1 MDFDFHWPTEAP
13 MLLWIV
19 LLPLCGAIINGLFG
33 RGANKSLI
41 SAVAV
46 GSVSLSFL
54 LALYCFTTLVMAGGG
69 EEHAAANASIT
80 FDFYQ
85 WFSVTA
91 GDTSVPVNVRF
102 TMDHLSGVMTVMVTG
117 IAALIHLYSTEYM
130 GEDPSYSRFMTYL
143 NLFTASMLILV
154 LASNIPL
161 MFVGWEG
168 VGLCSYLLIGFWY
181 TNPAYAAAG
190 RKAFVVNRIG
200 DFGVLIGAFILLAAT
215 RSFEF
220 AEINERIA
228 LYGDRALELGGG
240 TIGVTIAGAAA
251 LFLFLGCA
259 GKSAQI
265 PLYVWLPDAMA
276 GPTPVSALIHAAT
289 MVTAGV
295 YLCARLSPVFIMSET
310 AMATIAVVGALTAL
324 LGATIAVAQTQMK
337 KILAYSTV
345 SQLGFMFAAVG
356 SGAFAAGMFHV
367 FTHAFFKAC
376 LFLGAGSVMHA
387 IHAHG
392 DADIRYLGGLRSR
405 MRRTHATFLI
415 ACLAIAGFPLM
426 SGFFSKDEILFGALE
441 ATHHLGPWVGWFVF
455 GTLSVAAFLTAF
467 YMFRLYFLTFW
478 GDFRGGH
485 APGDAHADEHAE
497 PHESG
502 DAVTIPLMVLAVGA
516 IFVGLLGLPHWLG
529 DILGVHWNV
538 WSGFLTGHGDEA
550 GAVARFAAESTA
562 GAEGEAA
569 HAPAWWG
576 PTAMAVGTA
585 AGLGGIALAWSWFK
599 DKASVDV
606 ARETMVL
613 RGVVALGGA
622 GVVAIAVALGLTLGT
637 TIGTVTVVAKVVAI
651 ALLGAIG
658 LFALV
663 VALNPRSDI
672 HRWAFDKWR
681 VDELYGK
688 VLVGPFRGLAVVSAN
703 IDRIFVDG
711 LIAWVPAQIAR
722 LSGWLVTRAQNGVIY
737 AYTVSFTVGA
747 AGLIWWFSYPHT
759 DLRAEA
765 RAASV
770 TWTADDGPGYEY
782 RWDFDGDGEWDTE
795 WSGDSTALHEY
806 GNDDAFYGVVA
817 ILEASGLGD
826 VEPIE
831 IPLSEEPVGIPVDE
845 LPAEWARAPGE
856 GEDASADPVRP
867 TLRLD
872 GGSVVLSANDALVS
886 SGGRAARADDDV
898 FELSPGDNARIG
910 IATLRIA
917 VRVRGRV
924 EVRNAFGNLT
934 HASEEL
940 TLRIPHTELEP
951 IAAASPAGR
960 ADR

>member
-1 MDFDFHWPTEAP
+1 

-33 RGANKSLI
+33 RGANKTLI
-41 SAVAV
+41 SGVAV
-46 GSVSLSFL
+46 GTVAISFL
-54 LALYCFTTLVMAGGG
+54 LALYCFVTLLMAGGV
-69 EEHAAANASIT
+69 EEHAATNPAIT
-80 FDFYQ
+80 FDLYR

-91 GDTSVPVNVRF
+91 GDASVPVNVRF
-102 TMDHLSGVMTVMVTG
+102 TMDHLSGLMAVMVTG
-117 IAALIHLYSTEYM
+117 IAALIHVYSTEYM

-200 DFGVLIGAFILLAAT
+200 DFGVLIGAFILLSAT

-220 AEINERIA
+220 SEINERIA
-228 LYGDRALELGGG
+228 QYGGRALEVGGG

-295 YLCARLSPVFIMSET
+295 YLCARLSPVFIMSDT
-310 AMATIAVVGALTAL
+310 AMATIAVVGSLTAL
-324 LGATIAVAQTQMK
+324 LGASIGVVQTQMK

-392 DADIRYLGGLRSR
+392 DADIRYLGG
-405 MRRTHATFLI
+405 MRKYMPRTHVTFAI
-415 ACLAIAGFPLM
+415 ACAAIAGFPLL

-441 ATHHLGPWVGWFVF
+441 ATHHLSPWVGWFVF
-455 GTLSVAAFLTAF
+455 GTLSLSAFLTAF

-485 APGDAHADEHAE
+485 APGEAHGDAHGEAHE

-502 DAVTIPLMVLAVGA
+502 DAVTIPLMVLAAGA
-516 IFVGLLGLPHWLG
+516 VLAGYLGLPHWLG
-529 DILGVHWNV
+529 DAFGVHWS
-538 WSGFLTGHGDEA
+538 WWGPWMTGHGEDA
-550 GAVARFAAESTA
+550 GAVARWVV
-562 GAEGEAA
+562 EG
-569 HAPAWWG
+569 G
-576 PTAMAVGTA
+576 PEPVWYGPVAMAVGTA
-585 AGLGGIALAWSWFK
+585 VGLGGFGLAWVWYK
-599 DKASVDV
+599 DKDAVDV
-606 ARETMVL
+606 AREAL
-613 RGVVALGGA
+613 VVRVA
-622 GVVAIAVALGLTLGT
+622 VV
-637 TIGTVTVVAKVVAI
+637 
-651 ALLGAIG
+651 LGAIG
-658 LFALV
+658 LLALCVPLTLGLPETIGTVPMIAKILALVLLASIAIFALV
-663 VALNPRSDI
+663 VGANPKSDI

-681 VDELYGK
+681 VDELYGAT
-688 VLVGPFRGLAVVSAN
+688 LLAPFRGLAVVSAN

-711 LIAWVPAQIAR
+711 LITWVPAQLSRA
-722 LSGWLVTRAQNGVIY
+722 SGWAVTRAQNGVIY
-737 AYTVSFTVGA
+737 AYTVSFMVGA
-747 AGLIWWFSYPHT
+747 AALIWWFSYPHT
-759 DLRAEA
+759 QLTAEA
-765 RAASV
+765 DAATV
-770 TWTADDGPGYEY
+770 TWRADEGPGYEY
-782 RWDFDGDGEWDTE
+782 RWDFDGDREWDTE
-795 WSGDSTALHEY
+795 WSTEGTVVHEY
-806 GNDDAFYGVVA
+806 GGDDEFYGMVG
-817 ILEASGLGD
+817 ILEAGGMQGL
-826 VEPIE
+826 ETIE
-831 IPLSEEPVGIPVDE
+831 IPLSEDAAG
-845 LPAEWARAPGE
+845 LPLDTFPADWARAPAE
-856 GEDASADPVRP
+856 GEEVPVDPVPP
-867 TLRLD
+867 TVRIEE
-872 GGSVVLSANDALVS
+872 GHVVVTANDALAS
-886 SGGRAARADDDV
+886 SGGRTARADDDT
-898 FELSPGDNARIG
+898 FELSPGDTMRLG

-934 HASEEL
+934 RATEEL
-940 TLRIPHTELEP
+940 TVRVPHTELEP
-951 IAAASPAGR
+951 IASIRTGAAARQHR
-960 ADR
+960 AVR